1 MVRQAAADGLGLIQV
16 PWKLSAFVPIAIN
29 KDNINKELWVFKRMV
44 NGHHENQSNGMESHV
59 CSTCDPI

>member
-1 MVRQAAADGLGLIQV
+1 MVRQAAADGLGLIPV